1 MVVAVKISR
10 QHSKDEI
17 LGDYL
22 NAIYFGRGA
31 YGIQAAA
38 HAYFGRPVTDLT
50 AAEGALL
57 AGLIQSP
64 SRWDPAID
72 PDKAVQRWNFVLDGM
87 VAQGWLPR
95 AERDA
100 LVFPATV
107 PRRPSTGGVPADAR
121 GHVVTAVRAE
131 LEDLGITEQELSQA
145 GLRITTTVDPM
156 RQRAA
161 VEAAHAGLA
170 GQPVNLRSAM
180 VAVDPATGGV
190 LAYYGGDNGTGLDY
204 ARVRRLA
211 GSTFKPFVVLAGL
224 RETPPVGLGETF
236 DGAARPG
243 LRNAEGAE
251 CARCDLKQAM
261 TVSNNVVFH
270 TVARR
275 LGPEKVADAARA
287 AGITAPLDDPDEGIA
302 LGNKEVSTLELASA
316 YATIAGGGVW
326 HPPHLVSQVV
336 TADGRVLYR
345 ASPEG
350 ERRFPEQVAR
360 NVTEAMLAVADR
372 DGLGLGRRP
381 VAAKTGTVQSRFP
394 GENNDAWMAGFTPQL
409 AASVWMG
416 TDRNSPIRTASG
428 EPISGRTLP
437 GEVWRGFMAEALS
450 DAPAESFPPFRPL
463 GTPPSDAPPNATAT
477 PVPTAPPTAPPTA
490 LPPDPEIVDGVT
502 DPDGPAADPLDDAED
517 GEPADEG
524 RRLPRRRRRAR
535 GSAGRSA
542 PVGERPG
549 GGTPR
554 HGPATGPRDGG
565 RPERR
570 ERRERPGSRLTPCAR
585 VGTNWPANVTFGV
598 AERRPG
604 RDRRALR
611 PSERLQQRAGDDE
624 VRAVAGGLDQCGVR
638 LVHRRDPRHRLVRR
652 LAERDVAGVQ
662 PGQAHV
668 VAQRAEPHL
677 VQQRT
682 HRGPAARLQQQVV
695 ALGHHEPRRRQ
706 HRDRAR
712 ERLLEG
718 PLERRGVHHPV
729 LPRSPI
735 PRTQP
740 GQQRRVTPRV
750 EGVGGA
756 LRVPQPQPLQ
766 LDVRQVIAVHRHVRD
781 PVGAGPGRRVGAQRG
796 QQGLGQRRLARPRAA
811 DDPEHRAPSGGDEA
825 AGPRDEVV
833 ERGHADTRSARTTM
847 SSPVSAPV
855 PRTRWSHRS
864 DNGSSVPRRTRSS
877 RNADAVSSG
886 SLRRSTSPSV

>member
-1 MVVAVKISR
+1 MRAAPDPAPAPGSGGRRRSRGRPVGVGWWQPPAAPAAPAAATAAPTGRARRRAPGAPDDALTAPVGPALRGGVLAELDRAAPERPTRDVRARRRGRSARARGIRRLLRHLPRRRVVVLRVLAAAVGVAALAPVVAFVLGYAFFSVPTPDDAVNNQVALISYADGTQLTRLVPEQGNRMVVPVEQVPRHVREAVLAAEDRSFYSNPGFDLTGILRAAWNQLRGGVGGGSTITQQYVKNTLVGDEATLWRKYREMVVAVKISR

-50 AAEGALL
+50 AAEAALL

-72 PDKAVQRWNFVLDGM
+72 PDKAAQRWNFVLDGM

-95 AERDA
+95 GEREA

-131 LEDLGITEQELSQA
+131 LEDLGITDQELSQA
-145 GLRITTTVDPM
+145 GLRITTTVDPV

-287 AGITAPLDDPDEGIA
+287 AGITAPLDHPDEGIA

-336 TADGRVLYR
+336 TADGRVLYQ
-345 ASPEG
+345 ASPAG

-463 GTPPSDAPPNATAT
+463 GTPPADAPPNAAAT
-477 PVPTAPPTAPPTA
+477 PVPTTPPTAPPTAPP
-490 LPPDPEIVDGVT
+490 PDPEVADGVT

-524 RRLPRRRRRAR
+524 RDSLDDDGEPEAAPGAPLP
-535 GSAGRSA
+535 SAS
-542 PVGERPG
+542 V
-549 GGTPR
+549 
-554 HGPATGPRDGG
+554 
-565 RPERR
+565 
-570 ERRERPGSRLTPCAR
+570 
-585 VGTNWPANVTFGV
+585 
-598 AERRPG
+598 
-604 RDRRALR
+604 
-611 PSERLQQRAGDDE
+611 
-624 VRAVAGGLDQCGVR
+624 
-638 LVHRRDPRHRLVRR
+638 
-652 LAERDVAGVQ
+652 
-662 PGQAHV
+662 
-668 VAQRAEPHL
+668 
-677 VQQRT
+677 
-682 HRGPAARLQQQVV
+682 PAA
-695 ALGHHEPRRRQ
+695 
-706 HRDRAR
+706 
-712 ERLLEG
+712 
-718 PLERRGVHHPV
+718 
-729 LPRSPI
+729 
-735 PRTQP
+735 
-740 GQQRRVTPRV
+740 
-750 EGVGGA
+750 GA
-756 LRVPQPQPLQ
+756 
-766 LDVRQVIAVHRHVRD
+766 
-781 PVGAGPGRRVGAQRG
+781 
-796 QQGLGQRRLARPRAA
+796 RAA
-811 DDPEHRAPSGGDEA
+811 DPQPGRAIGDTADAGDAPA
-825 AGPRDEVV
+825 AG
-833 ERGHADTRSARTTM
+833 
-847 SSPVSAPV
+847 
-855 PRTRWSHRS
+855 
-864 DNGSSVPRRTRSS
+864 
-877 RNADAVSSG
+877 
-886 SLRRSTSPSV
+886 

>member
-1 MVVAVKISR
+1 MRGAATGRPAPAGCAACSPACPAPPPVVLRLLAAALGVAALAPVVAFVLGYAFFSVPTPDDAVNNQVALISYADGTQLTRLVPEQGNRMVVPVEQVPRHVREAVLAAEDRSFYSNPGFDLTGILRAAWNQLRGGVGGGSTITQQYVKNTLVGDEATLWRKYREMVVAVKISR

-38 HAYFGRPVTDLT
+38 HAYFGKPVTDLT
-50 AAEGALL
+50 PAEGALL

-64 SRWDPAID
+64 SRWDPAIN
-72 PDKAVQRWNFVLDGM
+72 PDKAAQRWNFVLDGM

-100 LVFPATV
+100 AVFPATV

-121 GHVVTAVRAE
+121 GHIVTAVRAE
-131 LEDLGITEQELSQA
+131 LEDLGITDQELSQA
-145 GLRITTTVDPM
+145 GLRITTTVDPA

-287 AGITAPLDDPDEGIA
+287 AGITAPLDHPDEGIA

-437 GEVWRGFMAEALS
+437 GEVWRGFMATALQRHPRRVVPAAS
-450 DAPAESFPPFRPL
+450 PAGHAAVGRPAERPRDTRPDRTADAP
-463 GTPPSDAPPNATAT
+463 
-477 PVPTAPPTAPPTA
+477 PPTAPP
-490 LPPDPEIVDGVT
+490 PDPETVDGTV
-502 DPDGPAADPLDDAED
+502 DPDGPAADPLGEADD
-517 GEPADEG
+517 GEPADEVRDSRDDDG
-524 RRLPRRRRRAR
+524 EPEAEAAPGAPLP
-535 GSAGRSA
+535 SAGVPAAGPPQPGPATRPRDRPATTPRPSA
-542 PVGERPG
+542 DRR
-549 GGTPR
+549 R
-554 HGPATGPRDGG
+554 HGPTDRTAGASPGARSG
-565 RPERR
+565 R
-570 ERRERPGSRLTPCAR
+570 
-585 VGTNWPANVTFGV
+585 
-598 AERRPG
+598 
-604 RDRRALR
+604 
-611 PSERLQQRAGDDE
+611 
-624 VRAVAGGLDQCGVR
+624 
-638 LVHRRDPRHRLVRR
+638 
-652 LAERDVAGVQ
+652 
-662 PGQAHV
+662 
-668 VAQRAEPHL
+668 
-677 VQQRT
+677 
-682 HRGPAARLQQQVV
+682 
-695 ALGHHEPRRRQ
+695 
-706 HRDRAR
+706 
-712 ERLLEG
+712 
-718 PLERRGVHHPV
+718 
-729 LPRSPI
+729 
-735 PRTQP
+735 
-740 GQQRRVTPRV
+740 
-750 EGVGGA
+750 
-756 LRVPQPQPLQ
+756 
-766 LDVRQVIAVHRHVRD
+766 
-781 PVGAGPGRRVGAQRG
+781 
-796 QQGLGQRRLARPRAA
+796 
-811 DDPEHRAPSGGDEA
+811 
-825 AGPRDEVV
+825 AGPRG
-833 ERGHADTRSARTTM
+833 RGWPRSVRRSARPPPRPT
-847 SSPVSAPV
+847 PPPRPAPC
-855 PRTRWSHRS
+855 RT
-864 DNGSSVPRRTRSS
+864 
-877 RNADAVSSG
+877 
-886 SLRRSTSPSV
+886 